1 MTTISGSRQK
11 ILLINPPSEFKT
23 PVLPLGLA
31 SIAAYL
37 KEKNDEFGVFV
48 IDAWA
53 ENLGPEE
60 LKNKIA
66 KTKADIAGIYMVSP
80 RYDQAKKTI
89 EICRQALPKSLI
101 IAGGP
106 HPSAMPRETLA
117 DIPCLDI
124 CAIGEGEKIML
135 ELANNAPIEG
145 IKGISYRKN
154 GDIITTPARELIGD
168 LDSLPIPDRGLF
180 PIEKY
185 RTHPPYGRKKPYF
198 TIITSRGCPFR
209 CAYCSKD
216 VFRQNYRAKSP
227 GKVCDEIEELI
238 LKYGARETHFYDDDF
253 TLDMKRAEEIC
264 NEIIRRK
271 IKIIWSCTTRVD
283 LVNEG
288 LLRKMKEAGCWLI
301 SYGVES
307 GNQKIL
313 DAINK
318 GFTVQQI
325 MSAFETTRK
334 IGISTVGFFMVGLP
348 GETEATI
355 KETLA
360 LSKKIKPN
368 FVSWGIL
375 VAYPGSSFYKDI
387 QAGKYRGRLRILGRD
402 KGENLTGTFFGKG
415 NYIVFEDSLTF
426 EQLRTIIK
434 KANWEFYFR
443 PAYLLQAVSSIRS
456 FSDLSYYLRAAAGL
470 IQSII

>member
-154 GDIITTPARELIGD
+154 PHPSPLRQKKTILYNNYFKR
-168 LDSLPIPDRGLF
+168 LPLPLRLLLKRRF
-180 PIEKY
+180 
-185 RTHPPYGRKKPYF
+185 
-198 TIITSRGCPFR
+198 
-209 CAYCSKD
+209 
-216 VFRQNYRAKSP
+216 QAKLP
-227 GKVCDEIEELI
+227 GKIS
-238 LKYGARETHFYDDDF
+238 RQS
-253 TLDMKRAEEIC
+253 M
-264 NEIIRRK
+264 RR
-271 IKIIWSCTTRVD
+271 
-283 LVNEG
+283 N
-288 LLRKMKEAGCWLI
+288 
-301 SYGVES
+301 
-307 GNQKIL
+307 
-313 DAINK
+313 
-318 GFTVQQI
+318 
-325 MSAFETTRK
+325 
-334 IGISTVGFFMVGLP
+334 
-348 GETEATI
+348 
-355 KETLA
+355 
-360 LSKKIKPN
+360 
-368 FVSWGIL
+368 
-375 VAYPGSSFYKDI
+375 
-387 QAGKYRGRLRILGRD
+387 
-402 KGENLTGTFFGKG
+402 
-415 NYIVFEDSLTF
+415 
-426 EQLRTIIK
+426 
-434 KANWEFYFR
+434 
-443 PAYLLQAVSSIRS
+443 
-456 FSDLSYYLRAAAGL
+456 
-470 IQSII
+470 